1 MTFDTIFVLFTLSWF
16 CFLPNIKS
24 MAATILVEGKCT
36 VPEINSSYNH
46 CLALN
51 DGNSITILTGRN
63 QSLQYKVALS
73 DVILS
78 GRLTPEFEE
87 NSPLLKSN
95 ILKSLADID
104 TKLADAQTSSNVR
117 AFQLKHDNA
126 IRTLIFIADRQ
137 SKNIGEIDRAIPT
150 KSLNMQSG
158 SDIAPEEAR
167 IILASFEK
175 EFERCQS
182 LYEAL
187 MFEEGDRVLDLTI
200 AKSRLF
206 HNKYLGMNGADLISK
221 VLKSKIEQLDKL
233 RSFKAYDREIEERQA
248 ENNYNAAQK
257 LIAAQERK
265 RREYQYKLAVE
276 YRRGLEATAYRWY
289 YYWGLRYPSNI
300 YIIR

>member
-1 MTFDTIFVLFTLSWF
+1 MTLYKFIVLFSLSYF
-16 CFLPNIKS
+16 CFLPTSKS
-24 MAATILVEGKCT
+24 IAATILVEGKCT
-36 VPEINSSYNH
+36 VPEINSSYDK
-46 CLALN
+46 CLVLN
-51 DGNSITILTGRN
+51 DGNSISILTGRN
-63 QSLQYKVALS
+63 QSLQYKVVLS
-73 DVILS
+73 NVILS

-104 TKLADAQTSSNVR
+104 TRLADAQASSNVR
-117 AFQLKHDNA
+117 AFQLKDDNA
-126 IRTLIFIADRQ
+126 IRTLIFIGDRQ

-200 AKSRLF
+200 AKSKLF
-206 HNKYLGMNGADLISK
+206 QNKYLGMNGAGSISN
-221 VLKSKIEQLDKL
+221 VLKSKIGQLDKL
-233 RSFKAYDREIEERQA
+233 RSYKAYDREIEERQA

-265 RREYQYKLAVE
+265 RREHQYKLAVE
-276 YRRGLEATAYRWY
+276 YRRSLEATAYRWY
-289 YYWGLRYPSNI
+289 NYWGLRYPSNI
-300 YIIR
+300 YIVR

>member
-1 MTFDTIFVLFTLSWF
+1 MTFDKFFILIFLSWF
-16 CFLPNIKS
+16 CFLSNFKS
-24 MAATILVEGKCT
+24 MAANILVEGKCT
-36 VPEINSSYNH
+36 VPEINLSFTN
-46 CLALN
+46 CFALN
-51 DGNSITILTGRN
+51 DADSITILTGHN
-63 QSLQYKVALS
+63 QSLQYKVALYN
-73 DVILS
+73 VILS

-87 NSPLLKSN
+87 NSPLLRSN

-158 SDIAPEEAR
+158 PDIAPEEAR
-167 IILASFEK
+167 VILASFEK
-175 EFERCQS
+175 EFERCHS

-187 MFEEGDRVLDLTI
+187 MFEEGDRVLDLI
-200 AKSRLF
+200 FAKSKLF
-206 HNKYLGMNGADLISK
+206 HNKYLGMNGADLISN
-221 VLKSKIEQLDKL
+221 VLKSKIGQLDKL
-233 RSFKAYDREIEERQA
+233 RSYKAYDREIEERQA

-265 RREYQYKLAVE
+265 RREHQYKLAVE